1 MAKHNLLRTV
11 LVLLA
16 GLLLW
21 GAASLPAVGFA
32 QSQKPYSGQGQTP
45 CADTTDAQIVTA
57 VQQKIKADPR
67 FNDQWRH
74 INVSSRNRVVTL
86 SGWAKGRAQVAALV
100 RFAAKTAC
108 VKRVINRLLPFRKVG
123 CGPGEKP
130 CGDICIDR
138 NQDCNP
144 IL

>member
-1 MAKHNLLRTV
+1 MAKQNLLRTV

-16 GLLLW
+16 GLLLC

-32 QSQKPYSGQGQTP
+32 QKQAP
-45 CADTTDAQIVTA
+45 CAATTDAQIVA
-57 VQQKIKADPR
+57 AIQEKIKADPR

-86 SGWAKGRAQVAALV
+86 DGWVKGTTQRSALV
-100 RFAAKTAC
+100 RYAWKTAC
-108 VKRVINRLLPFRKVG
+108 VRKVINRLHPFRTVG
-123 CGPGEKP
+123 CGPGQKV

-138 NQDCNP
+138 NQECNL
-144 IL
+144 IQ